1 MATSNIPLTDYVV
14 NLEPD
19 TYPRMQL
26 YFSTAAL
33 SPLRR
38 VQIRL
43 KEKLSDVVDFNKLK
57 SDFVSFPISTMVG
70 PDKTYIRNLGEHLL
84 PVDYDLH
91 YDENSQEIKTTL
103 HIDFCFTKGIRIVKD
118 IPLTLARNVESA
130 DHLQDILCDPLK
142 DFLKIPTIHTRFY
155 PDKDNMLVF
164 WQQEPESATKIVNV
178 EDKNIYYDRKAER
191 SMKEDKNQSTKS
203 SSNPPTLYPID
214 FYNTFDEFSFKSNI
228 ESVMEYLVKIL
239 DNRRLHKGY
248 KKDLT
253 FDRHMVIATT
263 STGGVEN
270 ELNRRSIDVSIKD
283 VRKIL
288 RESTNTAYKNLD
300 KEDPEALR
308 LLNILDPN
316 QEGLHLITRALSL
329 WWVFMKTG
337 REKLAEVSD
346 EIMDK
351 KTIKILQ
358 EHGFS
363 DEEEEV
369 DPNATVLDHHTILT
383 VNADGTPV
391 VPQQ

>member
-1 MATSNIPLTDYVV
+1 MATSNIPITDYVV
-14 NLEPD
+14 NLEPEK
-19 TYPRMQL
+19 YPRMQL

-38 VQIRL
+38 VQTRL
-43 KEKLSDVVDFNKLK
+43 KEKLSANVDFNKLK
-57 SDFVSFPISTMVG
+57 GDFVSFPITATVA

-84 PVDYDLH
+84 PVDYELQ
-91 YDENSQEIKTTL
+91 YDEDSREIKTTL
-103 HIDFCFTKGIRIVKD
+103 HIDFCFTKGVRIVTD
-118 IPLTLARNVESA
+118 IPLTIARNVESA
-130 DHLQDILCDPLK
+130 DHLQDILCDPMK

-155 PDKDNMLVF
+155 PDKDTMLVF

-191 SMKEDKNQSTKS
+191 TMKEDKNQSTKS
-203 SSNPPTLYPID
+203 SSNPPTLYPVD
-214 FYNTFDEFSFKSNI
+214 YYNTFDEFSFKSNI
-228 ESVMEYLVKIL
+228 EAVMEFLVKIL
-239 DNRRLHKGY
+239 NNRRLHKCY

-253 FDRHMVIATT
+253 FDRHMVICTT

-288 RESTNTAYKNLD
+288 RDSTSAAYKNLD
-300 KEDPEALR
+300 KEDPDALR
-308 LLNILDPN
+308 LLNIMDPN
-316 QEGLHLITRALSL
+316 QEGLHLITRVLGL

-337 REKLAEVSD
+337 REKLANVSD

-358 EHGFS
+358 EHAFS
-363 DEEEEV
+363 DEEEEA
-369 DPNATVLDHHTILT
+369 DPNQTVLNHHSILT
-383 VNADGTPV
+383 LNPDGSAV
-391 VPQQ
+391 VQ

>member
-1 MATSNIPLTDYVV
+1 
-14 NLEPD
+14 
-19 TYPRMQL
+19 MQL

-38 VQIRL
+38 VQTRL
-43 KEKLSDVVDFNKLK
+43 KEKLSSNVDFNKLK
-57 SDFVSFPISTMVG
+57 ADFVCFPISTTVG

-84 PVDYDLH
+84 PVDYTLQ
-91 YDENSQEIKTTL
+91 YDEDSQEIKSTL
-103 HIDFCFTKGIRIVKD
+103 HIDFCFTKGVRIVKD
-118 IPLTLARNVESA
+118 IPLTIAKNVESA
-130 DHLQDILCDPLK
+130 DHLQDILNDPMK

-155 PDKDNMLVF
+155 PNKDTMLVF

-191 SMKEDKNQSTKS
+191 TMKEDKNQSTKS
-203 SSNPPTLYPID
+203 SSNPPTLYPVD
-214 FYNTFDEFSFKSNI
+214 YYNTFDEFSFKSNI
-228 ESVMEYLVKIL
+228 EAIMEFLVKIL
-239 DNRRLHKGY
+239 NNRRLHKCY

-253 FDRHMVIATT
+253 FDRHMVICTT

-270 ELNRRSIDVSIKD
+270 ELDRKSIDVSIKD

-288 RESTNTAYKNLD
+288 RESTSTAYKNLD

-346 EIMDK
+346 EIIDK

-358 EHGFS
+358 EHAFS
-363 DEEEEV
+363 DEEEEA
-369 DPNATVLDHHTILT
+369 DPNATVLNHHTILT
-383 VNADGTPV
+383 LNADGSPV
-391 VPQQ
+391 VQKQ

>member
-1 MATSNIPLTDYVV
+1 
-14 NLEPD
+14 
-19 TYPRMQL
+19 MQL

-38 VQIRL
+38 VQTRL
-43 KEKLSDVVDFNKLK
+43 KEKLSANVDFNKLK
-57 SDFVSFPISTMVG
+57 GDFVSFPITATVA

-84 PVDYDLH
+84 PVDYELQ
-91 YDENSQEIKTTL
+91 YDEDSREIKTTL
-103 HIDFCFTKGIRIVKD
+103 HIDFCFTKGVRIVTD
-118 IPLTLARNVESA
+118 IPLTIARNVESA
-130 DHLQDILCDPLK
+130 DHLQDILCDPMK

-155 PDKDNMLVF
+155 PDKDTMLVF

-191 SMKEDKNQSTKS
+191 TMKEDKNQSTKS
-203 SSNPPTLYPID
+203 SSNPPTLYPVD
-214 FYNTFDEFSFKSNI
+214 YYNTFDEFSFKSNI
-228 ESVMEYLVKIL
+228 EAVMEFLVKIL

-253 FDRHMVIATT
+253 FDRHMVICTT
-263 STGGVEN
+263 SSGGVEN

-337 REKLAEVSD
+337 REKLAEMSD

-358 EHGFS
+358 EHAFS
-363 DEEEEV
+363 DEEEEA
-369 DPNATVLDHHTILT
+369 DPNATVLNHHTILT
-383 VNADGTPV
+383 LNADGSPV
-391 VPQQ
+391 VQKQ